1 MQHLKKT
8 ELNATPKENEQLN
21 ATHKEKEQ
29 LNDICRLT
37 KCPHFPRRPLVK
49 HQQIAK
55 KSEWESQS
63 PERVGWFEEDKLGRE

>member
-8 ELNATPKENEQLN
+8 QLNATPKEN
-21 ATHKEKEQ
+21 EQ

-49 HQQIAK
+49 HKQIAK
-55 KSEWESQS
+55 EVRMESQLL
-63 PERVGWFEEDKLGRE
+63 ERVGWFEEDKLGRE